1 MSKNPREVKSVAARS
16 NPTNN
21 RSMEYLYTR
30 YVAMRSDSV
39 NVVSWLYAHS
49 GQMEGGTERR
59 DT

>member
-1 MSKNPREVKSVAARS
+1 MSPNPREVKSVAARS
-16 NPTNN
+16 KSTKN
-21 RSMEYLYTR
+21 RSMEYL
-30 YVAMRSDSV
+30 AMRIGSV